1 VLLKRTFDILVSLT
15 ALILLAPLFAALAVV
30 IKLDSRGPVFFKQTR
45 MGANDETFAMLKFRT
60 MVADADARKHEVAHL
75 NKHLQPGG
83 DARMFKVPNDPR
95 VTRVG
100 RVLRKY
106 SIDELPQLLNV
117 LKGEM
122 SLVGP
127 RPLILDEDQHVRD
140 WARKRGGLQ
149 PGITGPW
156 QVLGRANIPF
166 QEMVTL
172 DYFYVTSWSMLN
184 DLKLLLQTVPA
195 VARTRADA

>member
-1 VLLKRTFDILVSLT
+1 
-15 ALILLAPLFAALAVV
+15 
-30 IKLDSRGPVFFKQTR
+30 
-45 MGANDETFAMLKFRT
+45 
-60 MVADADARKHEVAHL
+60 
-75 NKHLQPGG
+75 
-83 DARMFKVPNDPR
+83 MFKVRNDPR

-100 RVLRKY
+100 RVLRRY
-106 SIDELPQLLNV
+106 SIDELPQLINV

-127 RPLILDEDQHVRD
+127 RPLILAEDEHVRD
-140 WARKRGGLQ
+140 WARHRVRLQ

-156 QVLGRANIPF
+156 QVLGRENIPF

-195 VARTRADA
+195 VARARADA

>member
-1 VLLKRTFDILVSLT
+1 LLKRTLDV
-15 ALILLAPLFAALAVV
+15 LLAALALIVLAPAFLAV
-30 IKLDSRGPVFFKQTR
+30 AILIKLDSRGPVFFDQTR

-60 MVADADARKHEVAHL
+60 MVVDADARKHEVAHL
-75 NKHLQPGG
+75 NKHLRPGG
-83 DARMFKVPNDPR
+83 DSRMFKVRDDPR

-100 RVLRKY
+100 RVLRRY
-106 SIDELPQLLNV
+106 SLDELPQLINV
-117 LKGEM
+117 LRGEM

-140 WARKRGGLQ
+140 WARSRLRLQ